1 MYPDLCLALYLSYN
15 CLVINFQ
22 QISNVNS
29 QNVEA
34 MRPAILCSVTTGE
47 YPKDF
52 QQSRM
57 SVPMQQ
63 ERGPVKKQLY
73 PWEMKGGNRI
83 LGGNARPLII

>member
-1 MYPDLCLALYLSYN
+1 MNPDLCLALYVSYN

-34 MRPAILCSVTTGE
+34 MRPAVLCSVTTGE

-52 QQSRM
+52 RQSHM

-63 ERGPVKKQLY
+63 ERGPVKEQLY
-73 PWEMKGGNRI
+73 PWEMKGRNRI
-83 LGGNARPLII
+83 LHVNAGPLII